1 MAQKGLTKDG
11 RLIDAGQPGAAFQV
25 DTGEAGTD
33 TFIESV
39 RQRYATEQREQGAA
53 HLAVE
58 GKAVPI
64 LPTDEESPE
73 EKLRRMEAEGTIA
86 ERGSVATTQGVK
98 TAAELGTSGLGVE
111 DPEKPSTTGTSDTG
125 EKTTGNQNDQT
136 ANDDQGTGEKS
147 GEGAQGQDAALSPEQ
162 QSIVEALGEKT
173 AQILFA
179 EGLNSVEALRGKTK
193 NDLVGFSGIG
203 PASADKILE
212 FAKSGE

>member
-25 DTGEAGTD
+25 DTEEAGTD

-98 TAAELGTSGLGVE
+98 TAAELGTSGLGVN
-111 DPEKPSTTGTSDTG
+111 DPETPSTTGTSDTG
-125 EKTTGNQNDQT
+125 EKTANDQS

-147 GEGAQGQDAALSPEQ
+147 GESAQGQDATLSPEQ

-179 EGLNSVEALRGKTK
+179 EGLNSVEDLRGKTK
-193 NDLVGFSGIG
+193 NDLVGFAGIG
-203 PASADKILE
+203 PAGADKILE